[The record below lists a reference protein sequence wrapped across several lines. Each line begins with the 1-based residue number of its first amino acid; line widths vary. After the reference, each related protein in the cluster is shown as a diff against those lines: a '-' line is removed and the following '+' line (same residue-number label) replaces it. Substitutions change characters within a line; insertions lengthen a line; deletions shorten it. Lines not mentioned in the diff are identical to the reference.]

1 MRTAPAIVAGT
12 VVATVVGLAFTHLG
26 LHDVSATNPPHKTLT
41 EPATYRS
48 PALQPPPD
56 LETPENVRT
65 GARLFRDN
73 CVLCHGAPGM
83 EPSKA
88 SRDLRPSPPN
98 LLRAGRRND
107 PAEVFLTVRSGIKG
121 TAMPAF
127 AGILPDEQ
135 IWSVAAFLHKSRGI
149 TASDFRQLNRSEP
162 GKADGG

>member
-1 MRTAPAIVAGT
+1 MSPSHRTLI
-12 VVATVVGLAFTHLG
+12 
-26 LHDVSATNPPHKTLT
+26 
-41 EPATYRS
+41 EPAPYRLV
-48 PALQPPPD
+48 ALQPPPD
-56 LETPENVRT
+56 LETPENVRS

-73 CVLCHGAPGM
+73 CVVCHGAPGM
-83 EPSKA
+83 GPSEA

-107 PAEVFLTVRSGIKG
+107 PTEVFLTVRRGIRG

-149 TASDFRQLNRSEP
+149 TASDLRQLSRSEP
-162 GKADGG
+162 GKAGGG